1 MPLAKPLLSIP
12 RHAMLI
18 VLVAVGAALVS
29 GVDTVEGLVR
39 VFLFALVYTAVIWS
53 GNIWIL
59 LAVRGRWPGAEQ
71 TARRITVQ
79 VITGTLFTVVAA
91 SALQYLLCYL
101 LHIEKDPGA
110 GVLGSIRVSLIMTY
124 IVMAVTE
131 AIYFFKLWREA
142 HEQANALQEAN
153 LRAQLGR
160 LKAELNPHFLF
171 NNFNTLAAVIEE
183 DPARA
188 MRMVEALS
196 RYYRYVLKGESHLLS
211 TVGEELES
219 LEAYSFLLKI
229 RYEEAFQLKIHVSD
243 ACKGYHLPT
252 LTLQTL
258 AENATKHNAVTLA
271 RPLILEVSCT
281 SDGLLEVRNNIVP
294 RHGKAPGAGI
304 GLSNLRERSRLLGLG
319 ALNYRETEAGY
330 FVLHLPLLMSDP
342 TQAKSQT
349 SLPTSHADIAA

>member
-18 VLVAVGAALVS
+18 VVVAIGAALVS
-29 GVDTVEGLVR
+29 GVDTAEGLVR

-59 LAVRGRWPGAEQ
+59 LAVRGRWPGAEE
-71 TARRITVQ
+71 TARRIAVQ
-79 VITGTLFTVVAA
+79 VVAGTVFTVLAA
-91 SALQYLLCYL
+91 IALEYGLCYL
-101 LHIEKDPGA
+101 LHTGKNPGA
-110 GVLGSIRVSLIMTY
+110 GVIDSIRTSLIMTY

-188 MRMVEALS
+188 TRMVEALS

-229 RYEEAFQLKIHVSD
+229 RYEEAFQLKIHVSE
-243 ACKGYHLPT
+243 ACRGYHLPT

-258 AENATKHNAVTLA
+258 AENATKHNAVTQA
-271 RPLILEVSCT
+271 RPLVLEVSCRP
-281 SDGLLEVRNNIVP
+281 DGLLEVRNNIVP

-319 ALNYRETEAGY
+319 DLSYTETGDGY
-330 FVLHLPLLMSDP
+330 FVLQLPLLMPDS
-342 TQAKSQT
+342 TQTQSHT
-349 SLPTSHADIAA
+349 PHADLAA

>member
-1 MPLAKPLLSIP
+1 MPIAKPLLSIP
-12 RHAMLI
+12 RHALLI
-18 VLVAVGAALVS
+18 VVVAIGAALVS
-29 GVDTVEGLVR
+29 GVESWDKLVR

-71 TARRITVQ
+71 TVRRISVQ
-79 VITGTLFTVVAA
+79 VVAGTCFTILAA
-91 SALQYLLCYL
+91 STLEYGLCYL
-101 LHIEKDPGA
+101 LHTKKDPGSN
-110 GVLGSIRVSLIMTY
+110 VLDSIRTSLIMTY

-153 LRAQLGR
+153 LRSQLGR

-188 MRMVEALS
+188 TRMVGALS
-196 RYYRYVLKGESHLLS
+196 RYYRYVLKGETHLLS
-211 TVGEELES
+211 TVAEELES

-229 RYEEAFQLKIHVSD
+229 RYEEAFQLKIHVSE
-243 ACKGYHLPT
+243 ACRNFYLPT

-258 AENATKHNAVTLA
+258 AENATKHNAVTHA
-271 RPLILEVSCT
+271 RPLVLEVSCRP
-281 SDGLLEVRNNIVP
+281 DGLLEVRNNIVP

-304 GLSNLRERSRLLGLG
+304 GLANLRERSKLLGLG
-319 ALNYRETEAGY
+319 ELSYTETADGH
-330 FVLHLPLLMSDP
+330 FVLQLPLLTPEAPRYP
-342 TQAKSQT
+342 TN
-349 SLPTSHADIAA
+349 LLRSHADLTA